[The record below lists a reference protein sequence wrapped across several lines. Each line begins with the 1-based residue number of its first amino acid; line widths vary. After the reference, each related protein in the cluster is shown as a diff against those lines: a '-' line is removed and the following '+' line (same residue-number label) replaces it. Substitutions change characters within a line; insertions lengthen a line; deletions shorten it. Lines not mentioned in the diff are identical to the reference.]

1 MRYFHNVR
9 HLFGFLYIDVS
20 PKHGDRF
27 YIEQKLIPMEVHRLI
42 GLGAKGPSS
51 WEWSEFPFHLIG
63 KAFLELIPKKKQSTC
78 DFDFQKWCK
87 GLKQILPSWL
97 ICGCYTLTH
106 KGRTYLCAEGVA
118 NIIRGWFGG
127 SHMSTQNHDAWKK
140 LGKPTCK
147 EFATL
152 LRVQGYDVEF
162 GFRLCSIGSLI
173 LNGKL
178 REGVAEQLANCTNCV
193 PPFHYPDVTTGAI
206 EEHRWGEACWFDAR
220 AWLAQQCASAK
231 NVVLVVEKSSDD
243 LEPSELYS
251 DVDADSVMG
260 GEEKE
265 VESASAGKCFSS
277 TSDSYA
283 TNMASGKKIPK
294 RKLHE
299 AEDAAPM
306 VDVHIHGVQPN
317 RRRVDSD
324 FDAVLHAK
332 RSRCLFTKLY
342 APMAPEDEAKT
353 KVAQV
358 TERKSEVDARVE
370 AEDETRIGLEE
381 DAKLNAGFPAH
392 CQADEEVMPQAEH
405 ETEFRAGRDEQLKL
419 EQNNEDAKE
428 EQGAGE
434 EGDEQEGEQIEA
446 STADFD
452 AVLHEKRSEHPF
464 TKLYAR
470 MAAEEEAKI
479 KVAQVT
485 ERKSEVDARV
495 KAEDETRIGLEEDP
509 KLKAGFPAQCQAD
522 EEVMPQAEHDT
533 EFRAGRDEQLKLEQN
548 NEDAKEEQ
556 GHVAVVDN
564 NADKNIDV
572 VADERT
578 TAFERPRILEAVALD
593 DFCVD
598 APGDLLSKSLPM
610 LDKLVADHSRLDVDG
625 QPVSATMFARIRD
638 RGDVV
643 TLFFFV
649 RRLQEQNLSPHDVL
663 TWFTY
668 MHLCPR
674 RVAVTTILA
683 EIRSADCGC
692 SLSLLQQAYS
702 ILVSRFAPSE
712 YPPLLRLV
720 ILSNH
725 KLAIAKAKA
734 SCDSPHAFVGS
745 PFPDRNRNPW
755 SCKLKLQ
762 LELSIRAVIRAV
774 N

>member
-78 DFDFQKWCK
+78 DFDFKKWCK

-332 RSRCLFTKLY
+332 RSR
-342 APMAPEDEAKT
+342 
-353 KVAQV
+353 
-358 TERKSEVDARVE
+358 
-370 AEDETRIGLEE
+370 
-381 DAKLNAGFPAH
+381 
-392 CQADEEVMPQAEH
+392 
-405 ETEFRAGRDEQLKL
+405 AGRDEQLKL

-495 KAEDETRIGLEEDP
+495 KAEDETRIGLEEDA

-522 EEVMPQAEHDT
+522 EEVMPQAEHET

-556 GHVAVVDN
+556 GAGEEGDEQEGEQIEASTADFDAVLHEKRSEHPFTKLY
-564 NADKNIDV
+564 A
-572 VADERT
+572 
-578 TAFERPRILEAVALD
+578 RILIPNFLL
-593 DFCVD
+593 FC
-598 APGDLLSKSLPM
+598 
-610 LDKLVADHSRLDVDG
+610 
-625 QPVSATMFARIRD
+625 
-638 RGDVV
+638 RGGVI
-643 TLFFFV
+643 FIG
-649 RRLQEQNLSPHDVL
+649 S
-663 TWFTY
+663 
-668 MHLCPR
+668 
-674 RVAVTTILA
+674 
-683 EIRSADCGC
+683 
-692 SLSLLQQAYS
+692 
-702 ILVSRFAPSE
+702 
-712 YPPLLRLV
+712 PLLG
-720 ILSNH
+720 
-725 KLAIAKAKA
+725 AKA
-734 SCDSPHAFVGS
+734 SFVKGG
-745 PFPDRNRNPW
+745 PG
-755 SCKLKLQ
+755 
-762 LELSIRAVIRAV
+762 LS
-774 N
+774 